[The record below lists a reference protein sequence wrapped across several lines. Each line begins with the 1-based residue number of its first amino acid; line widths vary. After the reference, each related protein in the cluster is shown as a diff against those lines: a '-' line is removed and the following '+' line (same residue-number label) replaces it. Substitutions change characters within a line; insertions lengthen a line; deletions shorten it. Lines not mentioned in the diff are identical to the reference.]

1 MLRTIHRWLGLPL
14 GLLLL
19 ITFGSG
25 LLTAISELMSRAPQS
40 QSSYREPDLAAKA
53 QAISLIS
60 NQHQNIRQLMMPSEA
75 MPYYQVRLDQQT
87 VIYSLD
93 NLTAVADQELP
104 MREFF
109 KTVLQLHRNFL
120 LGKTGFLGIAGAH
133 YVAWVSLLSLLISV
147 LGLWLWWPLRST
159 FKLKK
164 LIPRC
169 RKRRAFYYSHLNTGV
184 LIGIALMLLSIT
196 GASITYRTITQQLL
210 GVAGHKID
218 VLEQPI
224 ELTNSWHSWLS
235 AIDQEMPNATL
246 IRIQFPR
253 QNHSP
258 TPSDNFETVKAT
270 VEEKPKRI
278 LTFRLV
284 SQDDWLG
291 LPNSKIQID
300 AESSAILSHAP
311 FKDLP
316 TGAKIMAVVVPLHTG
331 RGLPKTYV
339 VLLLLVSV
347 LGTLMVFSGVASF
360 LMKKRRRI
368 NTKMTV
374 ARV

>member
-25 LLTAISELMSRAPQS
+25 LLTAVSELMSRPPQS
-40 QSSYREPDLAAKA
+40 QSNYRDPTLVEKA
-53 QAISLIS
+53 QALTLMSA
-60 NQHQNIRQLMMPSEA
+60 QHQDIQQLVMPSKVR
-75 MPYYQVRLDQQT
+75 PYYAVCLNQQT
-87 VIYSLD
+87 LIYSLD
-93 NLTAVADQELP
+93 GLTAVTRQETP
-104 MREFF
+104 MRAFF
-109 KTVLQLHRNFL
+109 KTILQLHRNFL
-120 LGKTGFLGIAGAH
+120 LGKTGFLGIGGAH
-133 YVAWVSLLSLLISV
+133 YVAWVALLTLLISI
-147 LGLWLWWPLRST
+147 LGLWLWWPLRRT

-164 LIPRC
+164 MVPSS
-169 RKRRAFYYSHLNTGV
+169 RKRQAFYYSHLNTGV
-184 LIGIALMLLSIT
+184 LIGIVIMLLSIT
-196 GASITYRTITQQLL
+196 GASITYRAITQQLL
-210 GVAGHKID
+210 GVAEHTID
-218 VLEQPI
+218 ALNQPLALE
-224 ELTNSWHSWLS
+224 NSWHSWLS
-235 AIDQEMPNATL
+235 AIDQAMPNATL
-246 IRIQFPR
+246 VRIQFPR

-258 TPSDNFETVKAT
+258 TSSD
-270 VEEKPKRI
+270 VEAKPKQI

-300 AESSAILSHAP
+300 TGSSAIVNHAP

-360 LMKKRRRI
+360 LMKKRRGI

-374 ARV
+374 AKV